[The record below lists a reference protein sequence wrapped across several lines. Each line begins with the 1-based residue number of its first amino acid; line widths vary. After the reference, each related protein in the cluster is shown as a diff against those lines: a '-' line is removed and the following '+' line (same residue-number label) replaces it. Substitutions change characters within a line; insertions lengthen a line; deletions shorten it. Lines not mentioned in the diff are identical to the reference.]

1 MGAPMPL
8 PAFETIPPSFGECG
22 RGSETLFQTSACQSQ
37 PRPNSMAAMT
47 NPSPKPAFAAENEP
61 VARSLQRLQ
70 FELALD
76 LSIPAGPVEQI
87 VSQAAESAGVELLL
101 ALPAVQGKAA
111 TAVVRLSEDGR
122 DSFLQVRTADGGF
135 VVCDEAEMDQLLLRL
150 ARAQVDVLRRLAKDM
165 AARKH
170 IEAA

>member
-1 MGAPMPL
+1 
-8 PAFETIPPSFGECG
+8 
-22 RGSETLFQTSACQSQ
+22 
-37 PRPNSMAAMT
+37 MAAMKNLKQ
-47 NPSPKPAFAAENEP
+47 NPVFAADDQP

-111 TAVVRLSEDGR
+111 TAVVRLSEEGR

-135 VVCDEAEMDQLLLRL
+135 IVCDEEEMDQLLLRL
-150 ARAQVDVLRRLAKDM
+150 ARAQVDVLRRLAADM
-165 AARKH
+165 AEKEH